1 MSKHKIYRTE
11 TPPKLSKLPEHPIWR
26 GIGCILLIFIPLLSY
41 LASSYLV
48 NNRQD
53 ISWLVIPQ
61 DLIISQFKD
70 SYIVIKLLYA
80 GILVL
85 IIGAVLAL
93 VTFVLNR
100 IFGPSRFGPHDI
112 PPEKVKKLGR

>member
-1 MSKHKIYRTE
+1 MSKHKVYRTE
-11 TPPKLSKLPEHPIWR
+11 TPPKPSKLPLHPIWR

-41 LASSYLV
+41 LVASSLIK
-48 NNRQD
+48 NQQN
-53 ISWLVIPQ
+53 IPWLVIPQ
-61 DLIISQFKD
+61 DLVFSQFRD
-70 SYIVIKLLYA
+70 SLIVVKLMYA

-85 IIGAVLAL
+85 AIGAVLAL

-112 PPEKVKKLGR
+112 PPEKVHKLRR

>member
-11 TPPKLSKLPEHPIWR
+11 TPPKPSKMPLHPIWR

-41 LASSYLV
+41 FVSSSLI

-53 ISWLVIPQ
+53 IPWLVIPQ
-61 DLIISQFKD
+61 DLIITQFKD
-70 SYIVIKLLYA
+70 SFIIIKLLYA

-85 IIGAVLAL
+85 AIGAVLAL

-112 PPEKVKKLGR
+112 PPEKVKNMRQ

>member
-11 TPPKLSKLPEHPIWR
+11 TPPKPSKLPLHPIWR
-26 GIGCILLIFIPLLSY
+26 GIGCVLLIFIPLLSY
-41 LASSYLV
+41 LASSSLI
-48 NNRQD
+48 NNRQQ

-61 DLIISQFKD
+61 DLIFSQFRD

-85 IIGAVLAL
+85 AIGAVLAL
-93 VTFVLNR
+93 VTFALNR
-100 IFGPSRFGPHDI
+100 IFGPSRYGPHDI
-112 PPEKVKKLGR
+112 PPEKVRKLRR